1 MALDPSIQTVPE
13 IVLCARERFGSLP
26 AMTLRDPR
34 RGFTWT
40 YDELVAYA
48 AGVARWLVAQGIGH
62 GDRVIVWGPSEP
74 AWGGVYYGCLL
85 VGAIVVPL
93 DFRSAPDF
101 VARVVAKTRPKL
113 QIVGPAQQPAA
124 DVPAVRFAELP
135 PLDPTLPTPRSAAAP
150 DDLAV
155 VVFTSGTTGV
165 PKGVMLTHR
174 NIVSNV
180 RAILEV
186 VQSEPRY
193 RLLSIL
199 PLSHMFE
206 QTVGLNTVLS
216 GGASLVYLG
225 TLRPETIF
233 EALGAERVTCMLVV
247 PQVLQL
253 FMQAIEREVR
263 RSGREHVWRWLHRV
277 APYLPLAA
285 RRRLFAPVH
294 ARLGG
299 RLEWFASGGA
309 YLDPRLWRKW
319 ENLGIKVINAYG
331 TTEAAP
337 AISANSL
344 ERRNPYSVG
353 RPLSC
358 NEVRI
363 AEDQEILVRG
373 TNVTPGYWE
382 DPVATAAAFR
392 DGWYCTGDLGRL
404 QGGELYLIGRKKNLI
419 VLPSGENVYPEDIEN
434 LLLQEP
440 SIKDAVVLGLP
451 RPDGDIEVHAVLL
464 TEAPQEALVAVKRV
478 NRKLALHQRVRGT
491 TIWPDADFPRT
502 LTMKPR
508 RDDILARLRS
518 LEAEGRVTPRG

>member
-1 MALDPSIQTVPE
+1 MALDPSVQTVPE
-13 IVLCARERFGSLP
+13 IVLRARERFGALP

-48 AGVARWLVAQGIGH
+48 AGVARWLAAQGIGH
-62 GDRVIVWGPSEP
+62 GDRVILWGPSQP
-74 AWGGVYYGCLL
+74 IWGGVYYGCLL

-113 QIVGPAQQPAA
+113 QIVGPTQQPAST
-124 DVPAVRFAELP
+124 VPAVRFADLP
-135 PLDPTLPTPRSAAAP
+135 PLDPTLPTPRPLATP

-206 QTVGLNTVLS
+206 QTVGLNAVLS

-233 EALGAERVTCMLVV
+233 EALGAERITCMLVV

-263 RSGREHVWRWLHRV
+263 RSGRERVWRWLHRV

-285 RRRLFAPVH
+285 RRRLFRPVH
-294 ARLGG
+294 ERLGG

-337 AISANSL
+337 AITANSL

-358 NEVRI
+358 NAVRI

-373 TNVTPGYWE
+373 PNITPGYWE
-382 DPVATAAAFR
+382 DPAATAAAFR

-404 QGGELYLIGRKKNLI
+404 RAGELYLIGRKKNLI

-440 SIKDAVVLGLP
+440 SITDAVVLGLP

-464 TEAPQEALVAVKRV
+464 TEAPQEALAAVKRV

-508 RDDILARLRS
+508 RDDILARLRA
-518 LEAEGRVTPRG
+518 LEAEGRAAPRG

>member
-1 MALDPSIQTVPE
+1 
-13 IVLCARERFGSLP
+13 
-26 AMTLRDPR
+26 
-34 RGFTWT
+34 
-40 YDELVAYA
+40 
-48 AGVARWLVAQGIGH
+48 
-62 GDRVIVWGPSEP
+62 VILWGPSQP
-74 AWGGVYYGCLL
+74 IWGGVYYGCLL

-113 QIVGPAQQPAA
+113 QIVGPTQQPAST
-124 DVPAVRFAELP
+124 VPAVRFADLP
-135 PLDPTLPTPRSAAAP
+135 PLDPTLPTPRPLATP

-206 QTVGLNTVLS
+206 QTVGLNAVLS

-233 EALGAERVTCMLVV
+233 EALGAERITCMLVV

-263 RSGREHVWRWLHRV
+263 RSGRERVWRWLHRV

-285 RRRLFAPVH
+285 RRRLFRPVH
-294 ARLGG
+294 ERLGG

-337 AISANSL
+337 AITANSL

-358 NEVRI
+358 NAVRI

-373 TNVTPGYWE
+373 PNITPGYWE
-382 DPVATAAAFR
+382 DPAATAAAFR

-404 QGGELYLIGRKKNLI
+404 RAGELYLIGRKKNLI

-440 SIKDAVVLGLP
+440 SITDAVVLGLP

-464 TEAPQEALVAVKRV
+464 TEAPQEALAAVKRV

-508 RDDILARLRS
+508 RDDILARLRA
-518 LEAEGRVTPRG
+518 LEAEGRAAPRG